1 MATYKDINLIPGNTS
16 NNLKLWYKMDEI
28 SGYLITD
35 SSGNDYNGQI
45 YDSCVS
51 DTAGKINT
59 ALVLNGSIC
68 IVTYQNFQTIFR
80 NNFTV
85 NCWVKLTDGI
95 NSNQQSIFNS
105 SLYDISNF
113 DFWIESGYLKARYT
127 TDDYSISSSTETTFF
142 PDNDWVMATVVL
154 HYDNNVLSMSL
165 YVNGVSITGDE
176 LEVISMSSYSN
187 ENLAQ
192 IGGNGE
198 YEGEFFLTGS
208 LDNFML
214 FNKAL
219 TSREILDLYN
229 YDFFIKSNSI
239 KEVDG
244 KLNN

>member
-176 LEVISMSSYSN
+176 
-187 ENLAQ
+187 
-192 IGGNGE
+192 
-198 YEGEFFLTGS
+198 
-208 LDNFML
+208 
-214 FNKAL
+214 
-219 TSREILDLYN
+219 
-229 YDFFIKSNSI
+229 
-239 KEVDG
+239 
-244 KLNN
+244 